1 MTRVIASS
9 PSAIEWGSME
19 HRERKYGLRRHRP
32 EASPRSPRLRGTGRW
47 AALAVVVV
55 LALTGGI
62 VSPAAADE
70 YPTWDDLQKAKSNTA
85 AAADKV
91 AQITDLIE
99 QIKVQVA
106 QTQAEAEKRGEELQ
120 VAQDAYDAAVR
131 EAEAIQAQ
139 ADASQKKADEA
150 SAQAGQLAAQ
160 LYRTGG
166 TDLTAN
172 LMLDQDATKSDAL
185 LSQLGSMSKLVQR
198 STEIYQ
204 SARTAANTAKSLGEQ
219 AKVAQAEREKLR
231 IAAEAALAAAVEAQQ
246 AAEAALAESVAK
258 SAELAAQLAF
268 LKDKQA
274 KVATQYQK
282 GVEERAR
289 LERERLAREAAQ
301 RAKEAAE
308 AAAAAAASGGGGGS
322 VAGGTVGGGGWAIPA
337 SGRITDGYGPRTVI
351 CGAGGCS
358 GSFHYGAD
366 IGAGCGAPIYA
377 AASGTVVY
385 AGYLGTYGNFVKID
399 HGNGVATG
407 YAHIGYGGTYVG
419 VGQQVSAGQNIASVG
434 MTGAATGCHLHFEVF
449 NWGSR
454 VNPFP
459 WMADRGVPLG

>member
-1 MTRVIASS
+1 
-9 PSAIEWGSME
+9 ME
-19 HRERKYGLRRHRP
+19 HRVRKYGLRRHRP
-32 EASPRSPRLRGTGRW
+32 ETSPRSPRPRGGARL
-47 AALAVVVV
+47 AAVVVAIA
-55 LALTGGI
+55 LGLTGGLA
-62 VSPAAADE
+62 SPASADE

-120 VAQDAYDAAVR
+120 VAQDAYDQAVR
-131 EAEAIQAQ
+131 KAEDIQAQ
-139 ADASQKKADEA
+139 ADASQKTADDA
-150 SAQAGQLAAQ
+150 TAQAGQLAAQ

-172 LMLDQDATKSDAL
+172 LMLDQDGAKSDAL
-185 LSQLGSMSKLVQR
+185 LSQLGSMSKLVER
-198 STEIYQ
+198 SSEIYET
-204 SARTAANTAKSLGEQ
+204 AHIAANTAASLGEQ
-219 AKVAQAEREKLR
+219 AKIAQGEREKLR
-231 IAAEAALAAAVEAQQ
+231 IAAESALAAAVEAQQ

-268 LKDKQA
+268 LKDTQA
-274 KVATQYQK
+274 KVATEYQK

-289 LERERLAREAAQ
+289 LERERLAREAAA
-301 RAKEAAE
+301 RAQAAAE
-308 AAAAAAASGGGGGS
+308 AAAAAAASGGGGGYSGGGGS
-322 VAGGTVGGGGWAIPA
+322 VAGGSVGSSGWAIPA
-337 SGRITDGYGPRTVI
+337 SGRITDGYGARPVL
-351 CGAGGCS
+351 CGSGGCS

-366 IGAGCGAPIYA
+366 IGAGCGSPIYA

-385 AGYLGTYGNFVKID
+385 TGYLGTYGNYVKID

-434 MTGAATGCHLHFEVF
+434 TTGASTGCHLHYEVY
-449 NWGSR
+449 NWGTR

>member
-1 MTRVIASS
+1 MLRLLGGGRLAAIAVVIA
-9 PSAIEWGSME
+9 
-19 HRERKYGLRRHRP
+19 
-32 EASPRSPRLRGTGRW
+32 
-47 AALAVVVV
+47 LAM
-55 LALTGGI
+55 TGGI
-62 VSPAAADE
+62 ASPASADE
-70 YPTWDDLQKAKSNTA
+70 YPTWEDLQKAKSNTS

-99 QIKVQVA
+99 QLKVQVA
-106 QTQAEAEKRGEELQ
+106 ETQAEAEKRGTELQ
-120 VAQDAYDAAVR
+120 VAQDAYDDAVR
-131 EAEAIQAQ
+131 KAAEIQAQ

-150 SAQAGQLAAQ
+150 TAQAGQLAAQ

-172 LMLDQDATKSDAL
+172 LMLDPDAEKSDAL

-198 STEIYQ
+198 STEIYDA
-204 SARTAANTAKSLGEQ
+204 ARTAANAAKALGEQ
-219 AKVAQAEREKLR
+219 AKVAQGEREKLR
-231 IAAEAALAAAVEAQQ
+231 VAAEQALAAAVAAQQ
-246 AAEAALAESVAK
+246 AAESALSESQAK

-289 LERERLAREAAQ
+289 LERERLAREAAA
-301 RAKEAAE
+301 RAKAAAE
-308 AAAAAAASGGGGGS
+308 AAAAAAAAAAAGGGGGGGGS
-322 VAGGTVGGGGWAIPA
+322 VAGGSVAGSGWAVPA
-337 SGRITDGYGPRTVI
+337 SGSITDGYGPRTVI

-377 AASGTVVY
+377 AATGTVVY
-385 AGYLGTYGNFVKID
+385 AGYLGTYGNFIKID
-399 HGNGVATG
+399 HGNGVYTG

-419 VGQQVSAGQNIASVG
+419 VGQYVSAGQNIASVG

-449 NWGSR
+449 NGDWR